1 MDLTVTV
8 GKLFALRARPW
19 FAARCVFGRVAKH
32 PWRVGASDRWWSGWT
47 GCEVCLGQW
56 TLRWHLPGWL

>member
-47 GCEVCLGQW
+47 GVRG
-56 TLRWHLPGWL
+56 LPRTMNALLTFAWMT